1 MKPVAFEYERPADI
15 RSALALIGRNGPIT
29 KILAGGQSL
38 GPMLNL
44 RLVRPELVVD
54 ITRIPQLKSV
64 EQSADAITIGA
75 CVTHADIEDGRVP
88 DVTQG
93 ALPSVAR
100 NIAYRAVRNR
110 GTLGGSLAHA
120 DPAADWVSALAA
132 IGAVALI
139 ASSTGQRAIAVE
151 DLMSGVFE
159 TVLGQAEILEAIRI
173 PRLSVRARWGY
184 YKISRKTG
192 EFAHAIGAVLD
203 DPERGVCRAVI
214 GAIEAKPIVLADARP
229 LFRNRVG
236 ADLEASFDME
246 VAEDLLRSAG
256 LADPVVR
263 QIHLAALRRAATKA
277 SHGHRLH
284 HH

>member
-15 RSALALIGRNGPIT
+15 RSALALIGREGPTT

-54 ITRIPQLKSV
+54 ITRIPELKRV
-64 EQSADAITIGA
+64 EESADAITVGA

-100 NIAYRAVRNR
+100 TIAYRAVRNR

-120 DPAADWVSALAA
+120 DPAADWVTALAA

-139 ASSTGQRAIAVE
+139 ASSAGRRTIAVE

-159 TVLGQAEILEAIRI
+159 TVLGEAEILEAIRI
-173 PRLSVRARWGY
+173 PRLSAKARWGY

-192 EFAHAIGAVLD
+192 EFAHALGAVLD
-203 DPERGVCRAVI
+203 DPGRGVCRAVM
-214 GAIEAKPIVLADARP
+214 GAIDAKPIVLADARP

-236 ADLEASFDME
+236 DLEASFD
-246 VAEDLLRSAG
+246 AEMADDLLGSAG
-256 LADPVVR
+256 IADRVMR
-263 QIHLAALRRAATKA
+263 QIHLAALRRAAIKA
-277 SHGHRLH
+277 SDGNRLH
-284 HH
+284 HT

>member
-15 RSALALIGRNGPIT
+15 RSALALIGREGPTT

-64 EQSADAITIGA
+64 EQSADAITVGA

>member
-15 RSALALIGRNGPIT
+15 RSALALIGREGPTT

-54 ITRIPQLKSV
+54 ITRIPELKRV
-64 EQSADAITIGA
+64 EESADAITVGA

-100 NIAYRAVRNR
+100 TIAYRAVRNR

-120 DPAADWVSALAA
+120 DPAADWVTALAA

-139 ASSTGQRAIAVE
+139 ASSAGRRTIAVE

-159 TVLGQAEILEAIRI
+159 TVLGHAEILEAIRI
-173 PRLSVRARWGY
+173 PRLSVKARWGY

-192 EFAHAIGAVLD
+192 EFAHALGAVLD
-203 DPERGVCRAVI
+203 DPGRGVCRAVM
-214 GAIEAKPIVLADARP
+214 GAIDAKPIVLADARP

-236 ADLEASFDME
+236 DLEASFD
-246 VAEDLLRSAG
+246 AEMADDLLGSAG
-256 LADPVVR
+256 IADRVMR
-263 QIHLAALRRAATKA
+263 QIHLAALRRAAIKA
-277 SHGHRLH
+277 SDGNRLH
-284 HH
+284 HT